1 MSDRQPPLPAEPL
14 HVVTDGAPVRLSV
27 VEEQVTVSATQHET
41 GAVRVRKVV
50 HEDFVDVPVTLR
62 SEHVDV
68 RHVPENRRVDSEYG
82 PRQVGDTWIV
92 PVFEYVPVTE
102 MRLMLKE
109 EVHITRRTVEKE
121 VIHTV
126 PVRKDTLIVERRHGP
141 AGEWVP
147 EPPVPT
153 TPETR

>member
-1 MSDRQPPLPAEPL
+1 MPDLPPLDPTEPI
-14 HVVTDGAPVRLSV
+14 HVVTDDAPVRLAV
-27 VEEQVTVSATQHET
+27 VEEQVTVGVERHET

-62 SEHVDV
+62 SEQVDV
-68 RHVPENRRVDSEYG
+68 RHVPENRQVDSEYG

-102 MRLMLKE
+102 LRLMLKE
-109 EVHITRRTVEKE
+109 EIHITRRTVEQE

-126 PVRKDTLIVERRHGP
+126 PVRKDTLIVERRQGP

-147 EPPVPT
+147 DDPPAIP
-153 TPETR
+153 P